1 MQELF
6 ADFPEFPPAARVLV
20 DGLNDM
26 VLDYAIPDGMEG
38 VGRGSRV
45 EVPLRA
51 RGTTGTVLAL
61 VQPEPEGA
69 WRLRP
74 LNRRVRVEPVVR
86 PALVAL
92 AVWAAR
98 Y

>member
-26 VLDYAIPDGMEG
+26 VLDYAIPAGMEG

-61 VQPEPEGA
+61 VQPDPEWA
-69 WRLRP
+69 ARLRP
-74 LNRRVRVEPVVR
+74 LKR
-86 PALVAL
+86 LVSERKEL
-92 AVWAAR
+92 L
-98 Y
+98 